1 MSVVSLFAVAIND
14 VRYDVLNASTTIA
27 IVMWNRIVGV
37 ASVAGLKW
45 NAPVVEVVHC

>member
-14 VRYDVLNASTTIA
+14 IRYDVLNASTT